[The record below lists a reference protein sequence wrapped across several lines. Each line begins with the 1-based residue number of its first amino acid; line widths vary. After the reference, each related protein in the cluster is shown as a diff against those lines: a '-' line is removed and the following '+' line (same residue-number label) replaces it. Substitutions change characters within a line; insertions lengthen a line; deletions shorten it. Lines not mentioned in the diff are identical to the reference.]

1 MDTNYLIGI
10 ALSVII
16 TIVAVI
22 TIACMALPPIVSM
35 VVDTINTILEELRRI
50 GK

>member
-1 MDTNYLIGI
+1 MDINNLIGI

-16 TIVAVI
+16 TIIAAI
-22 TIACMALPPIVSM
+22 TLACLALPPIVSM
-35 VVDTINTILEELRRI
+35 VVDTINEILEEFRRI